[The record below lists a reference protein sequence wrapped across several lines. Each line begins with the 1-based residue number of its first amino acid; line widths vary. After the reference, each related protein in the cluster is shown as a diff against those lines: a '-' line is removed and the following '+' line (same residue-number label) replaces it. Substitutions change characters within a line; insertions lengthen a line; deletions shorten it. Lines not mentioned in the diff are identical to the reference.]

1 MLQKTFLENIFL
13 SASQEHPVTLCLR
26 IFYNE
31 VEFGISG
38 FSKAEL
44 LTLSSLAANYNSWNL
59 LEHEHFST
67 FVKLFVD
74 LTNLPF
80 ANEDSQN
87 FFITDYYGMVNG
99 DPFFAFFP

>member
-1 MLQKTFLENIFL
+1 MSRKTFLEKNFL

-26 IFYNE
+26 IFYNG

-44 LTLSSLAANYNSWNL
+44 LTLSSLATNYNSWNL
-59 LEHEHFST
+59 LEHEDFST

-87 FFITDYYGMVNG
+87 F
-99 DPFFAFFP
+99 

>member
-1 MLQKTFLENIFL
+1 MPANFLQR
-13 SASQEHPVTLCLR
+13 SRV
-26 IFYNE
+26 
-31 VEFGISG
+31 GISG
-38 FSKAEL
+38 LAKAEL
-44 LTLSSLAANYNSWNL
+44 LTLSSLATNYNSWNL

-87 FFITDYYGMVNG
+87 FFRTDCYGMVNG